1 MSVISK
7 INQADAKLDP
17 ERAFD
22 DPRDVLANAGMT
34 RGQKLAAISAWR
46 FVIEERLKATSEG
59 MPAEGTTDH
68 DVRLLETVLAVQVE
82 LEAGDHAPTVAE

>member
-17 ERAFD
+17 ERAFE
-22 DPRDVLANAGMT
+22 DPSDVLTNAGMT
-34 RGQKLAAISAWR
+34 RAQKLAAISGWR

-59 MPAEGTTDH
+59 MPAEGTTDR
-68 DVRLLETVLAVQVE
+68 DVRLLEKVLAVEVE
-82 LEAGDHAPTVAE
+82 LEASDPGATGAD